1 VTRRP
6 VLLGGLA
13 LVTAVIG
20 AAVQVPVWIHRGDV
34 GELIFTLGFAVLA
47 VAGGITG
54 ATVASRVPEN
64 GIGWVILL
72 QGLGAGLTLAMNAGA
87 LASAPGHDVEAWIG
101 EALAT
106 FVAYG
111 LTGVLLLLFPTGR
124 PLSRPWAA
132 YTRFFVVA
140 SLTAAVADALQTETV
155 GPEVSNAFRV
165 QQGTAAHVVNALESA
180 LSTISLPA
188 LVLCA
193 IALVVRLVRS
203 RGLQRQQ
210 LKLFTYCA
218 TMAGLGLG
226 LAGVTGGVFANVAW
240 VAGMLGMLLLPVA
253 AGLAVLR
260 HGLYDI
266 DVVIKR
272 TLVYGVL
279 TALLV
284 ATYVI
289 SVLAFRVVLDPLTG
303 TSDLS
308 VAVSTLAVAALF
320 RPLRARV
327 QAVVDRRF
335 FRHQY
340 DATRTLES
348 FTGRLRQQVD
358 LDAVSED
365 LRSVVDETM
374 QPAHVTLWLR
384 RRS

>member
-1 VTRRP
+1 MGRSVF
-6 VLLGGLA
+6 LGAVAVATGL
-13 LVTAVIG
+13 VG
-20 AAVQVPVWIHRGDV
+20 SAVQVPVWLHRGDV

-54 ATVASRVPEN
+54 ATVASRVPDN
-64 GIGWVILL
+64 RVGWLILA
-72 QGLGAGLTLAMNAGA
+72 QGVGAGLTLALNAAA
-87 LASAPGHDVEAWIG
+87 LASAPGHDVEAWVG

-111 LTGVLLLLFPTGR
+111 LTGLLLLLFPTGR
-124 PLSRPWAA
+124 ALSRAWGAYCWFFAA
-132 YTRFFVVA
+132 AAF
-140 SLTAAVADALQTETV
+140 TAAVADALQTDLV
-155 GPEVSNAFRV
+155 GPEVRNAFRLE
-165 QQGTAAHVVNALESA
+165 GTAGRVVDAVETGISA
-180 LSTISLPA
+180 ITLPA
-188 LVLCA
+188 LLLCA
-193 IALVVRLVRS
+193 IALLLRMYRS

-226 LAGVTGGVFANVAW
+226 VASVVHGVFANIAW
-240 VAGMLGMLLLPVA
+240 VAGMLGMFSLPVA

-260 HGLYDI
+260 YRLYEI

-272 TLVYGVL
+272 TLVYAVL

-284 ATYVI
+284 STYVL

-303 TSDLS
+303 TSDLA
-308 VAVSTLAVAALF
+308 VALSTLGVAALF
-320 RPLRARV
+320 RPLRSRV

-340 DATRTLES
+340 DASLTLAS

-358 LDAVSED
+358 LDAVSDD
-365 LRSVVDETM
+365 LRSVVHDTM
-374 QPAHVTLWLR
+374 RPAHVSLWLR
-384 RRS
+384 QQP

>member
-1 VTRRP
+1 MTRAGWLGVLAVVT
-6 VLLGGLA
+6 GLA
-13 LVTAVIG
+13 G
-20 AAVQVPVWIHRGDV
+20 AGTQVPEYMSHGDG
-34 GELIFTLGFAVLA
+34 GEVIFASAFAVLA

-64 GIGWVILL
+64 RVGWLILW
-72 QGLGAGLTLAMNAGA
+72 QGVGAGLTLALDASA
-87 LASAPGHDVEAWIG
+87 LVEAPGHDIEAWLG
-101 EALAT
+101 EVLAT

-111 LTGVLLLLFPTGR
+111 FTGLLLLLFPTGR
-124 PLSRPWAA
+124 ALSRAWGGYALFFAA
-132 YTRFFVVA
+132 A
-140 SLTAAVADALQTETV
+140 SLTAALVDALQTTTV
-155 GPEVSNAFRV
+155 GPEAHNAYRLE
-165 QQGTAAHVVNALESA
+165 GGAGHVVSVLETF

-193 IALVVRLVRS
+193 VALVVRLRRS
-203 RGLQRQQ
+203 RGVQRQQ

-218 TMAGLGLG
+218 AMAGLGLG
-226 LAGVTGGVFANVAW
+226 LAGVTSGVVANVAW
-240 VAGMLGMLLLPVA
+240 VAGVVGMLLLPVA

-272 TLVYGVL
+272 TLVYGAL

-284 ATYVI
+284 ATYVL

-320 RPLRARV
+320 RPLRSRV

-335 FRHQY
+335 FRRQY
-340 DATRTLES
+340 DASRTLES

-358 LDAVSED
+358 LDAVSTD
-365 LRSVVDETM
+365 LRYVVRQTM

-384 RRS
+384 RQS